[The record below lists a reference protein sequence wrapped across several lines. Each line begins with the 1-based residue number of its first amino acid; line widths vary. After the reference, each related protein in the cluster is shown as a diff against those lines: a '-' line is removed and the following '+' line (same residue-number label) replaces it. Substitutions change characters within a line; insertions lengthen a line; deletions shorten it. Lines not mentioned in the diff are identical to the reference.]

1 MSLLK
6 ETLAFYKERK
16 AEEKLRKRL
25 VRRNTDF
32 AILEQF
38 VQKCNENPD
47 LRIDI
52 HLSDGTVINMKTYH
66 KRETHDLINGNIY
79 EVN

>member
-1 MSLLK
+1 MSILK
-6 ETLAFYKERK
+6 EAITFYKERK
-16 AEEKLRKRL
+16 AEEKQRKTLIKRKM
-25 VRRNTDF
+25 DF
-32 AILEQF
+32 TLLEQF

-52 HLSDGTVINMKTYH
+52 HLSDGTVINMRCYQ

-79 EVN
+79 EVK